1 MALALLRR
9 VKSDS
14 RGAVLAEFVIALVP
28 LLTMFFSFVQL
39 SRISAARLVVK
50 HSAIVGARA
59 AAVVS
64 NGNNN
69 NPGEKKGSNVA
80 EVESAVKAAMG
91 PLWTKK
97 GGVTKVDVEVD
108 DSSTRDDP
116 YGWVEVKV
124 TATYACNV
132 PMGSV
137 ACGGK
142 TKKLV
147 ERFRMPHQGAQYEA
161 E

>member
-1 MALALLRR
+1 MQLLKRLR
-9 VKSDS
+9 HDS
-14 RGAVLAEFVIALVP
+14 SGAVLAEFVIALVP

-39 SRISAARLVVK
+39 SRLSAARLMVK
-50 HSAIVGARA
+50 HAAIVGARA

-64 NGNNN
+64 NGKGN
-69 NPGEKKGSNVA
+69 NPGAKSGSNA
-80 EVESAVKAAMG
+80 GEVETAVKAALG
-91 PLWTKK
+91 PFWTRK
-97 GGVTKVDVEVD
+97 GGVTKVDVDVND
-108 DSSTRDDP
+108 TSSKDDP
-116 YGWVEVKV
+116 YNWVEVKV

-132 PMGSV
+132 PMGQI

-147 ERFRMPHQGAQYEA
+147 EKFRMPHQGAHYEA